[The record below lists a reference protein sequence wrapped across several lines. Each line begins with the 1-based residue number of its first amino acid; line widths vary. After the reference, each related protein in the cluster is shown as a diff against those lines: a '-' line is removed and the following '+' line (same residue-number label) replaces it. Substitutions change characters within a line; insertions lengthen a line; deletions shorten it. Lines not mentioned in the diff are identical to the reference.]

1 MRIALIVARADNGV
15 IGRDNGLPWRISE
28 DMKYFKATTMGKP
41 LVMGRKTF
49 ESIGLALPGRTTIVV
64 TRDRDFGA
72 EGVQVAHDLD
82 SAVRLAEDVA
92 RADGVDE
99 VMIAGGAEIYAQA
112 LDRAG
117 RIYLTEVHCVIDG
130 DAHFPKLD
138 PATWRETAREDFD
151 APAGGY
157 AYSFVVLDRS

>member
-15 IGRDNGLPWRISE
+15 IGRDNGLPWRLSE

-49 ESIGLALPGRTTIVV
+49 ESVGRPLPGRTTIVV

-72 EGVQVAHDLD
+72 EGVKVTHDLD
-82 SAVRLAEDVA
+82 SAVRLAEEVA
-92 RADGVDE
+92 KADGVDE

-117 RIYLTEVHCVIDG
+117 RIYLTEIHAAIDG
-130 DAHFPKLD
+130 DARFPDLD
-138 PATWRETAREDFD
+138 PSTWRETAREDVD

-157 AYSFVVLDRS
+157 GFSFVVLDRL

>member
-28 DMKYFKATTMGKP
+28 DMKYFKATTMDKP

-49 ESIGLALPGRTTIVV
+49 ESVGRPLPGRTTIVV
-64 TRDRDFGA
+64 TRDREFDA
-72 EGVQVAHDLD
+72 EGVKVAHDLD
-82 SAVRLAEDVA
+82 SAVRLAGDVA
-92 RADGVDE
+92 RADGADE
-99 VMIAGGAEIYAQA
+99 IMIAGGSEIYAQA
-112 LDRAG
+112 LSRAD
-117 RIYLTEVHCVIDG
+117 RIYLTEVHAAIDG
-130 DAHFPKLD
+130 DARFPDLD

-157 AYSFVVLDRS
+157 DYSFVVLDRS

>member
-15 IGRDNGLPWRISE
+15 IGRDNGLPWRLSE

-49 ESIGLALPGRTTIVV
+49 ESIGRPLPGRTTIVV

-72 EGVQVAHDLD
+72 EGVKVTHDLD

-92 RADGVDE
+92 RAAGVDE

-117 RIYLTEVHCVIDG
+117 RIYLTEIHAAFDG
-130 DAHFPKLD
+130 DARFPDLD
-138 PATWRETAREDFD
+138 PSTWRETAREDVD

-157 AYSFVVLDRS
+157 GFSFVVLDRL